1 MPKDWV
7 KKEIKRYIMV
17 FCGAVIFS
25 AGMNMFIVPLDL
37 YSSGA
42 LGIAQILRTFLNS
55 TGKVPAGFDIA
66 GILNFLLNLPLL
78 ILAFRTISKNFF
90 FKTILS
96 VVTQT
101 VCMSLIRI
109 PPAPL
114 IDDVLGSCIIGGVIC
129 GAAMGITLMASGSGG
144 GVDILGVYFTKR
156 FDGFSVGKLGI
167 ILNVILYTVCAVLF
181 DLETALYSIIFTVC
195 MNLVVDKTHSQ
206 NINVTCM
213 IFSKGKGVAKAIM
226 KQMGRGVT
234 AWEGVGAYTGE
245 STEIITVVINKYEVA
260 EIKHIIKEIDPHAFV
275 LFFEGTHVSGN
286 FEKRL

>member
-1 MPKDWV
+1 MPNDPV
-7 KKEIKRYIMV
+7 KKEIKRYIIV
-17 FCGAVIFS
+17 LFGAVIFS
-25 AGMNMFIVPLDL
+25 AGMNIFIVPLGL

-42 LGIAQILRTFLNS
+42 LGIAQILRTFLHS
-55 TGKVPAGFDIA
+55 TGIVPGGFDIA

-109 PPAPL
+109 PSVPL

-144 GVDILGVYFTKR
+144 GVDILGVYFTKK
-156 FDGFSVGKLGI
+156 FAGFSVGKLGI
-167 ILNVILYTVCAVLF
+167 ILNAILYTVCAILF

-195 MNLVVDKTHSQ
+195 MNLVVDKTHTQ
-206 NINVTCM
+206 NINVTCL
-213 IFSKGKGVAKAIM
+213 IFSKGGNIAETIM

-234 AWEGVGAYTGE
+234 AWNGVGAYTGE
-245 STEIITVVINKYEVA
+245 DTEIMTVVVNKYEVS
-260 EIKHIIKEIDPHAFV
+260 EIKQIIKMQDPDAFV